1 MFLIYI
7 YILLEP
13 QVYIK
18 WTLVIDLIF
27 HRENNVLYLNS
38 YRFNYFAMFCDGD
51 HRPTAYISNSDLL
64 SI

>member
-1 MFLIYI
+1 M
-7 YILLEP
+7 
-13 QVYIK
+13 K